1 MLVQRL
7 PPTSTTL
14 PAPAAV
20 KVIAPRCST
29 RSTAFPACTAHSRL
43 RISQRDATGLT
54 TELSFL
60 FTDRH
65 GRTHQSSTQHT
76 DGSRPGPNRTC
87 ERQESGPKT
96 EPYDLVDLANSQ
108 ISKIHLFTNAIKTQ
122 ESEVMFAC
130 WPTNGWLR
138 SAGRKAI

>member
-54 TELSFL
+54 TELCL
-60 FTDRH
+60 LTD
-65 GRTHQSSTQHT
+65 T
-76 DGSRPGPNRTC
+76 DGHINHQHNTQMAADPD
-87 ERQESGPKT
+87 QT
-96 EPYDLVDLANSQ
+96 EPVNVKNPDPRRNPMILWIWQIRRLAKYTYSLTQ
-108 ISKIHLFTNAIKTQ
+108 SKHKNLK
-122 ESEVMFAC
+122 
-130 WPTNGWLR
+130 
-138 SAGRKAI
+138 